1 MDIIMDQEVKVP
13 EGVTI
18 DKPTLL
24 AESDGPSVTDR
35 NAGITQTVVGMNIP
49 DFEVDPA
56 LPRILFPHYIDNSHK
71 TLACTLLRPD
81 GSASMETGIPKDPQH
96 PLCADIFQQYTEDE
110 IKHNTQREIQTTSK
124 LSEAA
129 ADHQTEEKQQRKRE
143 DLWDAK
149 QAYLALDQLKLPE
162 NKSLRREIRKSQTKL
177 EADAYGMAAI
187 LRAYELKSN

>member
-71 TLACTLLRPD
+71 MLACTLLRPD

-96 PLCADIFQQYTEDE
+96 PLCADIFQQYTEAVSYT
-110 IKHNTQREIQTTSK
+110 HLTLPTNREV
-124 LSEAA
+124 
-129 ADHQTEEKQQRKRE
+129 
-143 DLWDAK
+143 
-149 QAYLALDQLKLPE
+149 
-162 NKSLRREIRKSQTKL
+162 
-177 EADAYGMAAI
+177 
-187 LRAYELKSN
+187 

>member
-18 DKPTLL
+18 DKPTIVNTP
-24 AESDGPSVTDR
+24 AETDR
-35 NAGITQTVVGMNIP
+35 REGVTQKVVGIAIP

-71 TLACTLLRPD
+71 LLACTLLRPD
-81 GSASMETGIPKDPQH
+81 GSASMESNIPKDPQH

-110 IKHNTQREIQTTSK
+110 VLHNTQREIHTVAKIT
-124 LSEAA
+124 EAA
-129 ADHQTEEKQQRKRE
+129 KDMQVEEKQQQKRE
-143 DLWDAK
+143 HLWDAK
-149 QAYLALDQLKLPE
+149 QAYLAMDQLKIPE
-162 NKSLRREIRKSQTKL
+162 NKPLRREIRKSQTKL

-187 LRAYELKSN
+187 LRAYELKSK